1 MEKPGRECL
10 VAGKPKKGISR
21 RREGYARGRPKM
33 SSGVATGSHYNFDQR
48 NFRKQKLED
57 RMHKVEEREMKR

>member
-1 MEKPGRECL
+1 
-10 VAGKPKKGISR
+10 
-21 RREGYARGRPKM
+21 M

-48 NFRKQKLED
+48 NFRKQKPED